1 MENKHEMFIKNK
13 KITEHSVRLLG
24 IEIDNQLHFDNLVS
38 TQHYAKK
45 QVEYIQKRALRLQ
58 SNLHNLIY
66 TS

>member
-38 TQHYAKK
+38 TQH
-45 QVEYIQKRALRLQ
+45 
-58 SNLHNLIY
+58 
-66 TS
+66 